1 MATAKKTTAKKTPA
15 KKAIKAKKT
24 IPASTPNYCS
34 MPQVKER
41 VFDRSVGRDRERM
54 ILLTA
59 KKWVNG
65 TKLKYY
71 FSKGTADGYPNAT
84 KGSTTSMNIVR
95 NAFKKWMNLGI
106 GLIFEETTNKNEAE
120 VRISFDASDGAWSYV
135 GRDIIDLP
143 EAKDKNNFTMNLG
156 WDEEDTALH
165 EIGHTMG
172 FPHEHQNPKAGLVWN
187 EEAVYAALAA
197 PPNRWSRE
205 TTFWNIIRKINP
217 DEVQGSEHDA
227 DSIMHYPFEAGLI
240 NSPAKYRNG
249 LNPAGGLSP
258 RDIQWAK
265 TFYPK
270 LSASSYITL
279 KEAVSES
286 MNIRPSEQKNFI
298 FKPKTTRKYNI
309 STFGDMDTVMVLFE
323 KSSTGEKYLEGDDDS
338 GENYN
343 SKIVRKL
350 EAGKEYIIRIRLY
363 YKNRQGSGAVMV
375 W

>member
-1 MATAKKTTAKKTPA
+1 MTAKKSASKKTAKA
-15 KKAIKAKKT
+15 KRT
-24 IPASTPNYCS
+24 IPASTPHYCS

-41 VFDRSVGRDRERM
+41 TFDRSVSGERERM
-54 ILLTA
+54 IILMS

-71 FSKGTADGYPNAT
+71 FSRGTTDGYSNST
-84 KGSTTSMNIVR
+84 KGSASSMNIVG
-95 NAFKKWMNLGI
+95 NAFKKWMGLGI
-106 GLIFEETTNKNEAE
+106 GLIFEETTNRNEAE
-120 VRISFDASDGAWSYV
+120 IRISFDQNDGAWSYV

-156 WDEEDTALH
+156 WDEDDTALH

-172 FPHEHQNPKAGLVWN
+172 FPHEHQNPKAGLVWD
-187 EEAVYAALAA
+187 EEKVYAALAA
-197 PPNRWSRE
+197 PPNNWSQA
-205 TTFWNIIRKINP
+205 TTFHNIIRKINP
-217 DEVQGSEHDA
+217 DQVQGSEHDA

-240 NSPAKYRNG
+240 KTPVKYKNG
-249 LNPAGGLSP
+249 LTPAGGLST
-258 RDIQWAK
+258 RDIQWVK

-270 LSASSYITL
+270 LTTSSYTTL
-279 KEAVSES
+279 QEAVSES
-286 MNIRPSEQKNFI
+286 MNIKAGEQKNFL
-298 FKPKTTRKYNI
+298 FKPTTSKKYNI

-323 KSSTGEKYLEGDDDS
+323 KTTNGETYLEGDDDS

-350 EAGKEYIIRIRLY
+350 TAGKEYVIRIRLY
-363 YKNRQGSGAVMV
+363 YKNKQGSGAVMV

>member
-1 MATAKKTTAKKTPA
+1 MATKKSTSKKNVKAKRFIPKTTPH
-15 KKAIKAKKT
+15 
-24 IPASTPNYCS
+24 YCS
-34 MPQVKER
+34 MPLVKER
-41 VFDRSVGRDRERM
+41 EFDRNVSSERERM
-54 ILLTA
+54 IIFTA

-71 FSKGTADGYPNAT
+71 FSKGTTDGYANAT
-84 KGSTTSMNIVR
+84 KGSTASMNIVR

-106 GLIFEETTNKNEAE
+106 GLIFEETTKKDEAE
-120 VRISFDASDGAWSYV
+120 IRIGFDQNDGAWSYV

-143 EAKDKNNFTMNLG
+143 EAKDKTQFTMNLG

-172 FPHEHQNPKAGLVWN
+172 FPHEHQNPKAGLVWD

-197 PPNRWSRE
+197 PPNRWSRA
-205 TTFWNIIRKINP
+205 TTFHNIIRKINP
-217 DEVQGSEHDA
+217 DQVQGSNHDS

-240 NSPAKYRNG
+240 KSPVKYKEG
-249 LNPAGGLSP
+249 LTPAGGLSQ
-258 RDIQWAK
+258 RDILWAK

-270 LSASSYITL
+270 LGASSYISL

-286 MNIRPSEQKNFI
+286 MNIKPGEQKNFL
-298 FKPKTTRKYNI
+298 FKPNRTKKYNI

-323 KSSTGEKYLEGDDDS
+323 KTSTGETYLEGDDDS

-343 SKIVRKL
+343 SKIARKL
-350 EAGKEYIIRIRLY
+350 DVGKEYIIRVRLY
-363 YKNRQGSGAVMV
+363 YKNNQGNGALMV